1 MTRPVHALVGLLVIA
16 TASPVPAQTLKGS
29 TASMRSQNRVAHK
42 LDYTFLRTSAQ
53 VRKFVDLDLLVPL
66 RGNADYA
73 LASVSHPFARPA
85 VRTFVERLSR
95 QYRSA
100 CGEQLVVTSLTRPT
114 SEQPANA
121 SELSVHPAGMAVDL
135 RVSDRSSCRRWLE
148 STLMSLEQRRVLEA
162 TREHR
167 PPHYH
172 VALYPE
178 TYVAYVDKL
187 TSASEPT
194 RVAAAAS
201 KAEPVAS
208 GPNATSDVLD
218 YKVNRGDSLWSIAR
232 QHGTTVEEL
241 KAMNGLRTSRIA
253 AGQVL
258 AVPASSQQQ

>member
-1 MTRPVHALVGLLVIA
+1 
-16 TASPVPAQTLKGS
+16 
-29 TASMRSQNRVAHK
+29 MRSQNRVAHK
-42 LDYTFLRTSAQ
+42 LDYTFLRTSSQ

-66 RGNADYA
+66 RGNANYT
-73 LASVSHPFARPA
+73 LANVSHPFARPP
-85 VRTFVERLSR
+85 VRTFVERLSQ

-121 SELSVHPAGMAVDL
+121 SDLSVHPAGMAVDL
-135 RVSDRSSCRRWLE
+135 RVSNKSSCRRWLE

-162 TREHR
+162 TRERR

-178 TYVAYVDKL
+178 TYVAYVEKL
-187 TSASEPT
+187 SPAPT
-194 RVAAAAS
+194 KVAAAAP
-201 KAEPVAS
+201 APATPAAS
-208 GPNATSDVLD
+208 GPSVSSDVLD
-218 YKVNRGDSLWSIAR
+218 YRVNRGDSLWSIAR

-241 KAMNGLRTSRIA
+241 KDMNGLRSSRIA

-258 AVPASSQQQ
+258 TVPATTQQQ